1 MEELKEIYKSYSLHK
16 HTSNTITTLD
26 KLNIELRKIRQIGYS
41 LNEAETFDYV
51 YGVGAA
57 ILDSQGRAIAAI
69 SLSGT
74 KGSINIKTIPNLAK
88 KVIETSLKI
97 SSKLSEDH

>member
-1 MEELKEIYKSYSLHK
+1 MSKFNLY
-16 HTSNTITTLD
+16 
-26 KLNIELRKIRQIGYS
+26 IELRKIRQVGYS

-51 YGVGAA
+51 YGIGAA

-74 KGSINIKTIPNLAK
+74 KGTINVKTIPELSK
-88 KVIETSLKI
+88 KVIETSAKI
-97 SSKLSEDH
+97 SSKLLEDN